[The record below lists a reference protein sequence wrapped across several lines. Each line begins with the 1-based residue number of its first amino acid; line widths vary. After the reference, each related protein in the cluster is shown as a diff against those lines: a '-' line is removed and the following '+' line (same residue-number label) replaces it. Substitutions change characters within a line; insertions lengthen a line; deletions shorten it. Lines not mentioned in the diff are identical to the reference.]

1 MATNGNSV
9 SSSAPSGSAASIL
22 GAAVPRIDGPL
33 KTSGTAPYSA
43 DFNLPRMVYAVP
55 LCSSIGKGSIA
66 SIDTSTAQAMR
77 GVLRVYTH
85 KNLPAIYRPN
95 PDGHGGHVDETRPP
109 LENDQIYYNGQYI
122 ALVVAETM
130 DQARGA
136 VSAIK
141 VSYTEAKPDVSPDL
155 SDGLVDSKLQVK
167 SQRGDVDKAFA
178 AGAVTVDE
186 TYSTPIETH
195 NPIEL
200 HAVVADWDG
209 HAYTLYETTQGID
222 NQKAAM
228 AELLG
233 VPVENVRVIMK
244 FLGSGFGGKLFPWGH
259 SPLAA
264 VASRDLNRPVK
275 FVVDRHMMF
284 TTVGHRPHTVQRVRL
299 SATSDGKLTSTSQD
313 YTNDSSILDD
323 HGENCGE
330 ATPVL
335 WSSPNLR
342 VRASVVN
349 RNIGCPTAM
358 RGPGAV
364 PGLFAT
370 ESAMDELAIKLKMD
384 PVQLRLINDTLTDE
398 STGTPFSSRHMKE
411 CLTLGAEKF
420 GWKQR
425 TSEVGSMKRDGLV
438 IGWGVAAASWVAGRS
453 GTQAR
458 VSLND
463 DGTVRV
469 ACGTQDIGTGTYT
482 IFAQCVHARTGVPM
496 DRIMV
501 VLGDTR
507 LPTGP
512 MSGGSMV
519 TGSVLPAID
528 DGTKA
533 AIAQMLKLAATDKNS
548 PLAGHKAEELAFTH
562 GYIHLASS
570 APEGGVPFQNVLQ
583 ATKIR
588 SAEGM
593 GKTDSIWESPV
604 AKQYSFHSFGAHFAE
619 IEYDPG
625 IARLR
630 VSRVVSAIDVG
641 KIINSKPARNQ
652 VEGAIVMGVG
662 MALFEATE
670 YDSRSGRATN
680 SNLADYIMC
689 TNPDTPE
696 IDVSFVDFPDPHI
709 SSFGARG
716 VGEIGLAGVAPA
728 ITAAIYHATG
738 VRKRDLPVRL
748 EDLMPAMRTI

>member
-1 MATNGNSV
+1 
-9 SSSAPSGSAASIL
+9 
-22 GAAVPRIDGPL
+22 
-33 KTSGTAPYSA
+33 
-43 DFNLPRMVYAVP
+43 
-55 LCSSIGKGSIA
+55 
-66 SIDTSTAQAMR
+66 
-77 GVLRVYTH
+77 
-85 KNLPAIYRPN
+85 
-95 PDGHGGHVDETRPP
+95 
-109 LENDQIYYNGQYI
+109 
-122 ALVVAETM
+122 
-130 DQARGA
+130 
-136 VSAIK
+136 
-141 VSYTEAKPDVSPDL
+141 
-155 SDGLVDSKLQVK
+155 
-167 SQRGDVDKAFA
+167 
-178 AGAVTVDE
+178 
-186 TYSTPIETH
+186 
-195 NPIEL
+195 
-200 HAVVADWDG
+200 
-209 HAYTLYETTQGID
+209 
-222 NQKAAM
+222 
-228 AELLG
+228 
-233 VPVENVRVIMK
+233 MK

-299 SATSDGKLTSTSQD
+299 SATPDGKLTGTSQD

-370 ESAMDELAIKLKMD
+370 ESAMDELAVKLKMD
-384 PVQLRLINDTLTDE
+384 PVQLRLLNDTLTDE
-398 STGTPFSSRHMKE
+398 SSNMPFSSRHMKE

-425 TSEVGSMKRDGLV
+425 SPEIGSMKRDGLV

-453 GTQAR
+453 GTQTR

-482 IFAQCVHARTGVPM
+482 IFAQCVHARTGIPM

-528 DGTKA
+528 DGAKA
-533 AIAQMLKLAATDKNS
+533 AVAQMLKLAATDK
-548 PLAGHKAEELAFTH
+548 
-562 GYIHLASS
+562 
-570 APEGGVPFQNVLQ
+570 
-583 ATKIR
+583 
-588 SAEGM
+588 
-593 GKTDSIWESPV
+593 
-604 AKQYSFHSFGAHFAE
+604 
-619 IEYDPG
+619 
-625 IARLR
+625 RL
-630 VSRVVSAIDVG
+630 
-641 KIINSKPARNQ
+641 
-652 VEGAIVMGVG
+652 
-662 MALFEATE
+662 
-670 YDSRSGRATN
+670 
-680 SNLADYIMC
+680 
-689 TNPDTPE
+689 
-696 IDVSFVDFPDPHI
+696 
-709 SSFGARG
+709 
-716 VGEIGLAGVAPA
+716 
-728 ITAAIYHATG
+728 TACRPQTG
-738 VRKRDLPVRL
+738 
-748 EDLMPAMRTI
+748 